1 MRLPERQLPLPE
13 MSAVQLARY
22 RRALVCYLRRRW
34 EEQLQY
40 QVPG

>member
-22 RRALVCYLRRRW
+22 RRALPQAPLRGTAH
-34 EEQLQY
+34 